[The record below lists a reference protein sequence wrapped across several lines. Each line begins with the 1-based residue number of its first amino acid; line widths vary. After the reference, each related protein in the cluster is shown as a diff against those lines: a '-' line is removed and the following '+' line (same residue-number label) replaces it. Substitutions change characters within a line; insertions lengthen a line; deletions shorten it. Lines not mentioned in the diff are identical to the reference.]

1 MQAEELQYQ
10 LLVGNKAIGEQKVK
24 IEAERNYWVIKAQTS
39 FSHHLL
45 GTGRREQLSRVRPK
59 SRTSAYYF
67 EGSEN
72 GGRKGTSF
80 ETLFDRKS
88 GLVTVRQGKDE
99 ASIPM
104 TQDYQDPLSLIQMLR
119 ELPDEEHA
127 LTIPMVGASVHI
139 QRLPDQVISTLEGEK
154 MTRVYYL
161 RPGLSK
167 VYIEM
172 EPPFRPFKLTQP
184 IDGGSM
190 DVVLVRTPERRR
202 PERSERSDRPERPER
217 RDRDAQNNNQNNR
230 DNNREGR
237 DNQNREAQKDASREV
252 RDSRN
257 PRSELVISKTQNN
270 MRKPRSRRK

>member
-10 LLVGNKAIGEQKVK
+10 LLVGNKSIGEQRLK
-24 IEAERNYWVIKAQTS
+24 IEAERNYWIIKAQTS
-39 FSHHLL
+39 YSHHML
-45 GTGRREQLSRVRPK
+45 GSGRREQVSRVRPK

-67 EGSEN
+67 EGSDS
-72 GGRKGTSF
+72 GGRRGSTF
-80 ETLFDRKS
+80 ETIFDRKT

-119 ELPDEEHA
+119 ELPDDVQA
-127 LTIPMVGASVHI
+127 ITVPMVGASVHI
-139 QRLPDQVISTLEGEK
+139 QRLPDQQITTPEGEK

-172 EPPFRPFKLTQP
+172 EAPYRPLKMTQP

-190 DVVLVRTPERRR
+190 DMVLVRSPERRR
-202 PERSERSDRPERPER
+202 PERNERQNQPQRERDTSRER
-217 RDRDAQNNNQNNR
+217 EPREA
-230 DNNREGR
+230 REG
-237 DNQNREAQKDASREV
+237 QQGQREASREV
-252 RDSRN
+252 RDTRN
-257 PRSELVISKTQNN
+257 PRSELVISKSQNN

>member
-10 LLVGNKAIGEQKVK
+10 LVVGNKAIGEQKLK

-39 FSHHLL
+39 YSHHLL
-45 GTGRREQLSRVRPK
+45 GSGRREQVSRVRPK
-59 SRTSAYYF
+59 SRTSAYYH
-67 EGSEN
+67 ESSEN
-72 GGRKGTSF
+72 GGRKGSTF
-80 ETLFDRKS
+80 ETVFDRKT

-119 ELPDEEHA
+119 ELPDDAHA
-127 LTIPMVGASVHI
+127 ITVPMVGASVHI

-184 IDGGSM
+184 VDGGSM
-190 DVVLVRTPERRR
+190 DMVLVRTPERRR
-202 PERSERSDRPERPER
+202 PERNDRSDRQERPER
-217 RDRDAQNNNQNNR
+217 REREPRAEQQ
-230 DNNREGR
+230 REG
-237 DNQNREAQKDASREV
+237 REAQKDTAREV
-252 RDSRN
+252 RDARN

>member
-10 LLVGNKAIGEQKVK
+10 LVVGNKAIGDQKWR
-24 IEAERNYWVIKAQTS
+24 IEAERNYWVIKTQTS
-39 FSHHLL
+39 YSHHLL
-45 GTGRREQLSRVRPK
+45 GSGRREQMSRIRPK
-59 SRTSAYYF
+59 SRTSAYYH
-67 EGSEN
+67 ESSEN
-72 GGRKGTSF
+72 GGRKGTTF
-80 ETLFDRKS
+80 ETIFDRKS

-119 ELPDEEHA
+119 ELPDEA
-127 LTIPMVGASVHI
+127 QAITVPMVGASVHI

-167 VYIEM
+167 VFIEM

-190 DVVLVRTPERRR
+190 DMVLVRTPERRR
-202 PERSERSDRPERPER
+202 LERNERNDRQERPER
-217 RDRDAQNNNQNNR
+217 RDQRTEGRGGEGSRENR
-230 DNNREGR
+230 DR
-237 DNQNREAQKDASREV
+237 DTQKDTSREV
-252 RDSRN
+252 RDARN